1 MVERIWNRH
10 LFEFDWIGSAMLTLL
25 ETASLDNWTEIMF
38 AAMDKTGVDSQPRFE
53 RNWPA
58 AFFFVAFILFGSFL
72 MIRTIIGVFIHQFGL
87 ISGRKLQTERQKLWH
102 DMRKIALSLKPIRA
116 KVLPPPGF
124 RRMCFKI
131 VNHDWYKTFVLITV
145 SVNAGLMMT
154 ERYGD
159 DGNVL
164 ARVRSISEMSF
175 VGIYLTEALLQVTAA
190 YPSVRHYFSQRWNAF
205 ELFLA
210 VGSAATLRSVPG
222 CCATKLVARFDF
234 FASFASF
241 ATCSLCKFSRARSC
255 WRCRAF

>member
-1 MVERIWNRH
+1 MAAPLRPVRITTRVKSMRHLAKSLIVTLPTIWSIIMLTGAMFLSFAIIGIREYGGTFYGCTDATVASKSECLGTFVESSGEVVERIWNRH

-124 RRMCFKI
+124 RRVCFKI

-145 SVNAGLMMT
+145 SVNAG
-154 ERYGD
+154 
-159 DGNVL
+159 
-164 ARVRSISEMSF
+164 
-175 VGIYLTEALLQVTAA
+175 
-190 YPSVRHYFSQRWNAF
+190 
-205 ELFLA
+205 
-210 VGSAATLRSVPG
+210 
-222 CCATKLVARFDF
+222 
-234 FASFASF
+234 
-241 ATCSLCKFSRARSC
+241 
-255 WRCRAF
+255 